1 MLYHFAENWRLHV
14 LRGLIAIPFGVMALV
29 WPQLT
34 LGVLII
40 LFGIYVILEGIL
52 ALVVAAR
59 RRGRGYGW
67 LFGLEGVLGIAV
79 GGCAFAWPTLTA
91 VVLLVFIAV
100 WAILTGVIE
109 LTAAIQL
116 RRVIQGEWVLGLAG
130 LLSIVVGILLLAN
143 PGTGVLAA
151 VWLIGLYAIVFGG
164 LLTYLGL
171 SLRRISA

>member
-1 MLYHFAENWRLHV
+1 MLQHFAENWRLHV
-14 LRGLIAIPFGVMALV
+14 LRGVLAIAFGVMALV

-52 ALVVAAR
+52 ALAVAAR
-59 RRGRGYGW
+59 RRGRGSGW
-67 LFGLEGVLGIAV
+67 LFGVEGVLGIGV
-79 GGCAFAWPTLTA
+79 GLCAFAWPGLTA

-109 LTAAIQL
+109 LAAAIQL
-116 RRVIQGEWVLGLAG
+116 RRVVQGEWVLGLAG
-130 LLSIVVGILLLAN
+130 VLSILVGILLLAN
-143 PGTGVLAA
+143 PSSGVLAV
-151 VWLIGLYAIVFGG
+151 VWLIGIYAIVFGG
-164 LLTYLGL
+164 LLTYLGF

>member
-1 MLYHFAENWRLHV
+1 MLQHFAENWRLHV
-14 LRGLIAIPFGVMALV
+14 LRGVLAIAFGVMALV

-52 ALVVAAR
+52 ALAVAAR
-59 RRGRGYGW
+59 RRGRGSGW
-67 LFGLEGVLGIAV
+67 LFGVEGVLGIAV
-79 GGCAFAWPTLTA
+79 GLCAFAWPGLTA

-109 LTAAIQL
+109 LAAAIQL
-116 RRVIQGEWVLGLAG
+116 RRVVQGEWVLGLAG
-130 LLSIVVGILLLAN
+130 VLSILVGILLLAN
-143 PGTGVLAA
+143 PSSGVLAV
-151 VWLIGLYAIVFGG
+151 VWLIGIYAIVFGG
-164 LLTYLGL
+164 LLTYLGF